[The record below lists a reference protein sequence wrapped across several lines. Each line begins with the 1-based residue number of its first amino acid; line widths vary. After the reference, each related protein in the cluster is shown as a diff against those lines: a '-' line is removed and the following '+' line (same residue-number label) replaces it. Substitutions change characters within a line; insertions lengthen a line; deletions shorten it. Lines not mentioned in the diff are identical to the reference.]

1 MFEKHDQLIMEVST
15 QYLIN
20 AMTNFEKKHPEA
32 LKSVTDGASAEAFV
46 LYFLEESE
54 ISFYFKK
61 TEVEEDK
68 KAGSHGV
75 EEDKKGD
82 EPRIEVKKADDLIT
96 YARDMVSRLIISLI
110 FDRFEKEEDPVGL
123 RGIRRIMIPYF
134 LNRKNKVQDS
144 KVIITLHNT
153 MNRIQSKEHKNII

>member
-1 MFEKHDQLIMEVST
+1 MFERHDQLIMEVST

-32 LKSVTDGASAEAFV
+32 LKSVTDGASAEDFV

-54 ISFYFKK
+54 INFYFKK

-68 KAGSHGV
+68 K
-75 EEDKKGD
+75 GD
-82 EPRIEVKKADDLIT
+82 EPGVEVKKADDLII
-96 YARDMVSRLIISLI
+96 YARDMVSRLIISLM

-144 KVIITLHNT
+144 KVINTLHNT
-153 MNRIQSKEHKNII
+153 MNRIQSKEHNNII

>member
-32 LKSVTDGASAEAFV
+32 LNSVTDGASAEAFV

-54 ISFYFKK
+54 INFYFKK

-68 KAGSHGV
+68 K
-75 EEDKKGD
+75 GD
-82 EPRIEVKKADDLIT
+82 EPGVEVKKADDLIT
-96 YARDMVSRLIISLI
+96 YARDMVSRLIISLM

-153 MNRIQSKEHKNII
+153 MNRIQSKEHTNII

>member
-1 MFEKHDQLIMEVST
+1 MFEKHDQLIMEEST

-54 ISFYFKK
+54 INFYFKK

-68 KAGSHGV
+68 K
-75 EEDKKGD
+75 GD
-82 EPRIEVKKADDLIT
+82 EPGVEVKKADDLIT

-110 FDRFEKEEDPVGL
+110 FDRFEKEEDPVG
-123 RGIRRIMIPYF
+123 GIRRIMIPDF
-134 LNRKNKVQDS
+134 LNRKIKVQDS

-153 MNRIQSKEHKNII
+153 MNRIQ

>member
-1 MFEKHDQLIMEVST
+1 M
-15 QYLIN
+15 
-20 AMTNFEKKHPEA
+20 
-32 LKSVTDGASAEAFV
+32 
-46 LYFLEESE
+46 
-54 ISFYFKK
+54 
-61 TEVEEDK
+61 
-68 KAGSHGV
+68 

-82 EPRIEVKKADDLIT
+82 EPGVEVKKADDLIT
-96 YARDMVSRLIISLI
+96 YARDMVSRLIISLM